1 MNLTNTLSP
10 FRPAV
15 LAASLMLVF
24 ATAAQADNLF
34 ETIESKPLSEGWIN
48 AGFYSAHFQRDKDL
62 NNSNPGLGVEYRSST
77 VTTWT
82 AGRFYNSDRAYSN
95 YAGVYYQPVSIGRFR
110 LGAVVGGFSGYPKM
124 RVGGWFLAAIPV
136 ASIEFERVGLNIG
149 VVPTYKD
156 RLYGAVTLSLRL
168 KAFDY

>member
-1 MNLTNTLSP
+1 MKTIKPTSP
-10 FRPAV
+10 SKPAL
-15 LAASLMLVF
+15 LAACLLLAF
-24 ATAAQADNLF
+24 ANAAQADELF
-34 ETIESKPLSEGWIN
+34 TTIESKPLSEGWIN
-48 AGFYSAHFQRDKDL
+48 AGFYSAHFQSDKGL

-95 YAGVYYQPVSIGRFR
+95 YAGVYYQPFAIGPVR

-124 RVGGWFLAAIPV
+124 RDGGWFLAAVPM

-156 RLYGAVTLSLRL
+156 RLYGAISFSLRL
-168 KAFDY
+168 KVFD

>member
-1 MNLTNTLSP
+1 MKLTKLTTMNTTALLT
-10 FRPAV
+10 
-15 LAASLMLVF
+15 ASLMLAF
-24 ATAAQADNLF
+24 ASTAQADNLF
-34 ETIESKPLSEGWIN
+34 ETIESKPLSEGWVN
-48 AGFYSAHFQRDKDL
+48 AGFYSAHFQRDKGL

-95 YAGVYYQPVSIGRFR
+95 YAGAYYQPWSVGRFR

-124 RVGGWFLAAIPV
+124 RDGGWFLAAIPM

-156 RLYGAVTLSLRL
+156 RLYGAVTFSLRV
-168 KAFDY
+168 KAFD